1 MTNQLNRKTAAVP
14 NTHPERIVQFGGGN
28 FLRAFV
34 DWIVDKLNT
43 EADFDSSIVVVK
55 ASPRGM
61 VYETH
66 DKLAAQDGL
75 YHLTLTGVQDGEPV
89 SETSLIK
96 SISRVI
102 NPYHTYDDYLA
113 LARQPEIRFI
123 VSNTT
128 EAGIVFD
135 ASDKLTDDVPVTFPA
150 KLTVFLLE
158 RYKQFDGAADK
169 GCIILPCE
177 LNENNG
183 TMLRRCVLDYVNL
196 WQLDDGFKTWLEES
210 NVFCNTLVDRIVPG
224 FPYDRAEAIR
234 EQVGFDDQLLV
245 EGEQYH
251 SWVIEGPTWI
261 QDEFPVT
268 QAALNVKFVEDIT
281 PYRDLKVRIL
291 NGAHTAMVPT
301 GYLYGLRTVREA
313 VEHEVLGSFV
323 ANVLFDEVLPTLN
336 ATPAERE
343 QMAHDVLNRFRNPF
357 LKHQLITI
365 SLNSTAKFTARV
377 LPSLLAYQ
385 AQFGKLP
392 PHICL
397 AFAALICF
405 YKGEWQ
411 GKTIPVQDDPAMM
424 AWWQKVWQADLSTEA
439 RVAMVL
445 RNEAAWGQDLT
456 AVSNLTTTLTQL
468 LDLIDQSGMA
478 VALDVLEK

>member
-1 MTNQLNRKTAAVP
+1 MQQLNRTIAAIP

-34 DWIVDKLNT
+34 DWIVDILNA
-43 EADFDSSIVVVK
+43 EADFDSSVVVVK

-61 VYETH
+61 FYEMY
-66 DKLAAQDGL
+66 DKLAEQDGL
-75 YHLTLTGVQDGEPV
+75 FHLTLTGIQDGEAT

-96 SISRVI
+96 SVSRVI
-102 NPYHTYDDYLA
+102 NPYRTYADYLA
-113 LARQPEIRFI
+113 LARQPDIRFV

-135 ASDKLTDDVPVTFPA
+135 ETDKLTDDVPVTFPA

-158 RYKQFDGAADK
+158 RYKQFNGAADK

-183 TMLRRCVLDYVNL
+183 TMLRRCVFDYVKL
-196 WQLDDGFKTWLEES
+196 WQLDDGFKTWLEEN

-224 FPYDRAEAIR
+224 FPHDRAEAIR
-234 EQVGFDDQLLV
+234 EQVGYDDQLLV

-251 SWVIEGPTWI
+251 SWAIEGPEWI
-261 QDEFPVT
+261 QNEFPVH
-268 QAALNVKFVEDIT
+268 QAGLNVKFVEDIT

-291 NGAHTAMVPT
+291 NGVHTSMVPT
-301 GYLYGLRTVREA
+301 GYLYGLRAVRET
-313 VEHEVLGSFV
+313 VEHEVMGSFV
-323 ANVLFDEVLPTLN
+323 TNVLFDEVLPILD

-343 QMAHDVLNRFRNPF
+343 QMAHDVINRFRNPY

-385 AQFGKLP
+385 AEFGKLP
-392 PHICL
+392 PHMCL
-397 AFAALICF
+397 AFAALIRF

-411 GKTIPVQDDPAMM
+411 GETIPVKDDPTVM
-424 AWWQKVWQADLSTEA
+424 AWWQEVWQSDLTTDA
-439 RVAMVL
+439 RVEKVL
-445 RNEAAWGQDLT
+445 SNDSAWGQDLT
-456 AVSNLTTTLTQL
+456 AVPTLTTTLTQYL
-468 LDLIDQSGMA
+468 NFIDQSGMA
-478 VALDVLEK
+478 AALENVK